1 MENTPMIELAVKDL
15 YKSYSGV
22 EALKGVNLEVK
33 SDEFVALIGRSAAG
47 KSTLLRCINRLVE
60 PTSGEVLFRGIDL
73 TTLDTK
79 KLREAR
85 RDIGMIFQE
94 FNLVNRLPVI
104 TNVISGRLGY
114 LNTWRVMFRAFPKE
128 DIQRAEEIL
137 ERVGLIDF
145 KEHRA
150 DRLSGGQRQRVGI
163 ARALIQDPKLL
174 LIDEPTSSLDPQI
187 GHEIMEL
194 MLEISE
200 ETKIPVLISIHDI
213 DLAKEFASRIIAL
226 KFGQKIFDGN
236 PEDVCF
242 DEVYKYEKKIEADQR
257 KAEISE
263 DKSKKE
269 EQIEI
274 YK

>member
-1 MENTPMIELAVKDL
+1 MENSPMIELAVNDL

-22 EALKGVNLEVK
+22 EALKGVNLEVN
-33 SDEFVALIGRSAAG
+33 SNEFVALIGRSAAG

-60 PTSGEVLFRGIDL
+60 PTSGEVLFRGTDL

-79 KLREAR
+79 RLREAR

-94 FNLVNRLPVI
+94 FNLVNRLPVL

-128 DIQRAEEIL
+128 DIQRAEAIL
-137 ERVGLIDF
+137 DRVGLIDF

-150 DRLSGGQRQRVGI
+150 DQLSGGQRQRVGI
-163 ARALIQDPKLL
+163 ARALIQEPKLL

-187 GHEIMEL
+187 GYEIMEL
-194 MLEISE
+194 MREISV

-213 DLAKEFASRIIAL
+213 DLAKEFANRIIAL

-236 PEDVCF
+236 PGDVCF
-242 DEVYKYEKKIEADQR
+242 DEVYKYEKEIEA
-257 KAEISE
+257 ELG
-263 DKSKKE
+263 KE
-269 EQIEI
+269 EVS
-274 YK
+274 

>member
-1 MENTPMIELAVKDL
+1 MENTPMIELAVNDL

-22 EALKGVNLEVK
+22 EALKGVNLEVN
-33 SDEFVALIGRSAAG
+33 SNEFVALIGRSAAG

-60 PTSGEVLFRGIDL
+60 PTSGEVLFRGKDL

-79 KLREAR
+79 RLREAR

-114 LNTWRVMFRAFPKE
+114 LSTWRVMFRTFPKE
-128 DIQRAEEIL
+128 DIQRAEAIL
-137 ERVGLIDF
+137 DRVGLLDF

-150 DRLSGGQRQRVGI
+150 DQLSGGQRQRVGI
-163 ARALIQDPKLL
+163 ARALIQEPKLL

-187 GHEIMEL
+187 GYEIMEL
-194 MLEISE
+194 MREISV

-226 KFGQKIFDGN
+226 KFGEKIFDGN
-236 PEDVCF
+236 PDDVCF
-242 DEVYKYEKKIEADQR
+242 DEVYKYEKQVEAEPSQ
-257 KAEISE
+257 AAVS
-263 DKSKKE
+263 
-269 EQIEI
+269 
-274 YK
+274 

>member
-1 MENTPMIELAVKDL
+1 MIELAVKDL

-79 KLREAR
+79 ELREAR

-104 TNVISGRLGY
+104 TNVIAGRLGY

-242 DEVYKYEKKIEADQR
+242 DEVYKYEKQIEADQR

>member
-1 MENTPMIELAVKDL
+1 MIELTIKDL
-15 YKSYSGV
+15 YKSYDGV
-22 EALKGVNLEVK
+22 EALKNVSLEVK

-60 PTSGEVLFRGIDL
+60 PTSGEVLFCGKDL

-79 KLREAR
+79 RLRDSR

-94 FNLVNRLPVI
+94 FNLVNRLPVL
-104 TNVISGRLGY
+104 TNVLSGRLGY
-114 LNTWRVMFRAFPKE
+114 INTWRVMFRVFPKE
-128 DIQRAEEIL
+128 DIQRAEELL

-145 KEHRA
+145 KAHRA
-150 DRLSGGQRQRVGI
+150 DKLSGGQRQRVGI
-163 ARALIQDPKLL
+163 ARALIQNPKLL

-194 MLEISE
+194 MREIAE

-226 KFGQKIFDGN
+226 KFGEKIFDGD
-236 PEDVCF
+236 PDDVCF
-242 DEVYKYEKKIEADQR
+242 DEVYKYEKQIEAEQKR
-257 KAEISE
+257 GEIIR
-263 DKSKKE
+263 D
-269 EQIEI
+269 
-274 YK
+274 

>member
-1 MENTPMIELAVKDL
+1 MIELAVKNL

-60 PTSGEVLFRGIDL
+60 PTSGEVLFRKIDL
-73 TTLDTK
+73 ITLDTK
-79 KLREAR
+79 RLREAR

-104 TNVISGRLGY
+104 TNVLSGRLGY
-114 LNTWRVMFRAFPKE
+114 LSNWRVMFRVFPKE
-128 DIQRAEEIL
+128 DIQRAEELL

-145 KEHRA
+145 KDHRA
-150 DRLSGGQRQRVGI
+150 DKLSGGQRQRVGI

-187 GHEIMEL
+187 GYEIMEL
-194 MLEISE
+194 MREIAE
-200 ETKIPVLISIHDI
+200 ETKIPVLISIHNI

-226 KFGQKIFDGN
+226 KFGEKIFDGN
-236 PEDVCF
+236 PDDVCF
-242 DEVYKYEKKIEADQR
+242 DAVYKYEKQIEAEQ
-257 KAEISE
+257 KKGEIVQ
-263 DKSKKE
+263 DKSKE
-269 EQIEI
+269 EEKIESS
-274 YK
+274 K

>member
-1 MENTPMIELAVKDL
+1 MIELEVKNL

-22 EALKGVNLEVK
+22 EALKGVDLEVN

-47 KSTLLRCINRLVE
+47 KSTLLRCINRLIE
-60 PTSGEVLFRGIDL
+60 PTSGEVLFRGVDL
-73 TTLDTK
+73 EKLGTK

-104 TNVISGRLGY
+104 TNVLSGRLGY
-114 LNTWRVMFRAFPKE
+114 LSTWRVMFRLFPKK
-128 DIQRAEEIL
+128 DIQKAEDIL

-145 KEHRA
+145 KDHRA
-150 DRLSGGQRQRVGI
+150 DNLSGGQRQRVGI

-187 GHEIMEL
+187 GYEIMEL
-194 MLEISE
+194 MHKIAE

-213 DLAKEFASRIIAL
+213 DLAKEFANRIIAL
-226 KFGQKIFDGN
+226 KFGEKIFDGN
-236 PEDVCF
+236 PDDVNF
-242 DEVYKYEKKIEADQR
+242 DNVYKYEKKIE
-257 KAEISE
+257 SE
-263 DKSKKE
+263 
-269 EQIEI
+269 QNMGR
-274 YK
+274 